1 MENLSFFVVFVEGIL
16 SFISP
21 CILPILPVYLTI
33 LSNSR
38 IESLERGDRG
48 LNRGTLFK
56 NTLLFILG
64 ISTTFF
70 ILGASMSV
78 LNKFLLHNKSLL
90 LAIGG
95 MLIILMGLFYM
106 GLLNIPFLGQ
116 EKKFH
121 MQVKEMKPW
130 TAYLLGFTFSFG
142 WTPCI
147 GPMLAS
153 VLLMAG
159 SSESMLTGNL
169 LIATYSLGFMI
180 PFIVLAAFYKKLF
193 KWVDKAK
200 QHMGTIQKIGG
211 ILLIISGIVMI
222 VSGTSNRSA
231 SNIGEVNTPSTTSHT
246 NQNQSEVEEENIPA
260 PDFTLM
266 DQYGNAHTLSA
277 YKGKTVFLNF
287 WATWCPPCKAEM
299 PYIEELYYEYG
310 ENEGDVVILGV
321 AMPKMGREG
330 TREEIMKFLEENKYT
345 FPVVFDESEFHD
357 IAYQY
362 YINAFPT
369 TFIINKEGHV
379 EGYMPGGMNKEM
391 MQQIIEGAR

>member
-1 MENLSFFVVFVEGIL
+1 MENLSFFVVFVEGVL

-38 IESLERGDRG
+38 IESLETGDRG

-56 NTLLFILG
+56 NTILFILG

-95 MLIILMGLFYM
+95 ILIILMGLFYI
-106 GLLNIPFLGQ
+106 GFLHIPFLGQ
-116 EKKFH
+116 EKKFR

-153 VLLMAG
+153 VLVMAG
-159 SSESMLTGNL
+159 SAESIMAGNL
-169 LIATYSLGFMI
+169 LIIAYSLGFMI
-180 PFIVLAAFYKKLF
+180 PFILLAAFYKKLF
-193 KWVDKAK
+193 KWVDQIK
-200 QHMGTIQKIGG
+200 QHMGLIQKMGG
-211 ILLIISGIVMI
+211 ILLILSGIVMV
-222 VSGTSNRSA
+222 VSGITNTVNKTNPTSEQTQGTQ
-231 SNIGEVNTPSTTSHT
+231 GEMD
-246 NQNQSEVEEENIPA
+246 SEIIPA
-260 PDFTLM
+260 PDFTLI
-266 DQYGNAHTLSA
+266 DQYGNRHTLSE

-299 PYIEELYYEYG
+299 PHIEELYNEYG
-310 ENEGDVVILGV
+310 KNEEDVVILGV
-321 AMPKMGREG
+321 AMPKMGKEG
-330 TREEIMKFLEENKYT
+330 TKEEIIEFLSQNEYT
-345 FPVVFDESEFHD
+345 FPVGFDESEYHD
-357 IAYQY
+357 VAYQY

-369 TFIINKEGHV
+369 TFIINKEGNV
-379 EGYMPGGMNKEM
+379 EGYVPGAMNKEM
-391 MQQIIEGAR
+391 MQQIIEDAR